1 MSLSILNDESN
12 LLILRFCNLNTQKKI
27 SNTSK
32 YQNDLNKEYRNTK
45 VKDLF
50 LTWYCKVKLSK
61 FQILSTCNQKIRE
74 VIPILWLLYTAF
86 NNNQDR
92 KKARW
97 SIAKN
102 IKDKYIASYICQE
115 TQHFNPYYIDNNDI
129 SLDMTKEYIRIQYWD
144 NPDNTILDY
153 FNQIKN
159 KCRNNLFTE
168 EVLNNIIKE
177 KDYTLP
183 ELMLELFIYNE
194 LIWYG
199 Y

>member
-61 FQILSTCNQKIRE
+61 FQILSTCNQKIKE
-74 VIPILWLLYTAF
+74 VIPILWLLNTALDS
-86 NNNQDR
+86 NKDR
-92 KKARW
+92 IKARE
-97 SIAKN
+97 SIGK
-102 IKDKYIASYICQE
+102 IIEEKYLLNYE
-115 TQHFNPYYIDNNDI
+115 TEENSFNPNYINNKDI
-129 SLDMTKEYIRIQYWD
+129 SIDITNGYVRNQYWA
-144 NPDNTILDY
+144 NPEKTVFNYL
-153 FNQIKN
+153 NQIKK
-159 KCRNNLFTE
+159 KCGNSLFTK
-168 EVLNNIIKE
+168 EVLNNVIKE
-177 KDYTLP
+177 KKYTLP
-183 ELMLELFIYNE
+183 EIMLYFFTNEELSWF
-194 LIWYG
+194 G